1 MIKKVLC
8 MLLAGMM
15 LAGLAGCGEAAQPT
29 EATPCPT
36 EATEAVR
43 VLTEEEQQILAQR
56 REAVVQRMRDMT
68 TFLWRTD
75 VDITYSKQR
84 QSNGLEADDP
94 KNVMT
99 LKAGRLYSGL
109 PYTHG
114 GSSMYDWQLFATEV
128 DEKGIYHVS
137 GITGQMLTGYDVW
150 EPNRIARLGTD
161 CADAVS
167 WAWGAVSASMNCTQT
182 YEMTAAHGC
191 IQVGEFNC
199 DPERHS
205 NTIKVCADNGMQVMF
220 AAYAQLQPGDAV
232 VHNNTDSENGS
243 HAMLVSEVVVPQ
255 KSNGEPDYVNA
266 YILTVHQ
273 TSGNLFGE
281 KSYFDQEL
289 GEEVFYCGG
298 VDDKYLFIKLY
309 EKGYLPFTVKELI
322 DPAPLEEEQVTDSV
336 TEPSLETLFAGKLSA
351 NYPISNVTVTIM
363 DEAGQTLQQGTCFAT
378 ETELKCFDLAHFTD
392 PVEQTV
398 MRGALDVEQ
407 LAAGT
412 YRCTF
417 VCQLSTGKE
426 LTVRDFTFTK

>member
-1 MIKKVLC
+1 MKKRLISLLVAG
-8 MLLAGMM
+8 MTLLAM
-15 LAGLAGCGEAAQPT
+15 AGCGA
-29 EATPCPT
+29 ATPETTETRPT
-36 EATEAVR
+36 TETTVAATELSA
-43 VLTEEEQQILAQR
+43 EEQQILTQR

-68 TFLWRTD
+68 TFLWRSD

-84 QSNGLEADDP
+84 SSTGPENDDQ
-94 KNVMT
+94 KNVIT

-114 GSSMYDWQLFATEV
+114 GSSIYDWQKFATQV
-128 DEKGIYHVS
+128 DENGIYHVS
-137 GITGQMLTGYDVW
+137 GITGDMLTGYDIW
-150 EPNRIARLGTD
+150 EPHRAARLGTD

-167 WAWGAVSASMNCTQT
+167 WAWGAVSSSMNCTQT
-182 YEMTAAHGC
+182 YEMNEAHGC
-191 IQVGEFNC
+191 IPVGVFEHDTEKHSATIQVCE
-199 DPERHS
+199 S
-205 NTIKVCADNGMQVMF
+205 NGMNVMF

-232 VHNNTDSENGS
+232 VHNNTPDGGS

-322 DPAPLEEEQVTDSV
+322 DPAPLEEEWVKDSV
-336 TEPSLETLFAGKLSA
+336 AGPSLETMFDGTFTA